1 VTALA
6 VAARR
11 HEIGIRRA
19 LGATSHESERL
30 VLEEGL
36 AVVGVG
42 WLGGMILTLG
52 TSRILEGLLYRVDP
66 TDPVALGGAALLFLV
81 VAALACVVP
90 ARRVTRLRVV
100 DTLSAN

>member
-1 VTALA
+1 M
-6 VAARR
+6 
-11 HEIGIRRA
+11 
-19 LGATSHESERL
+19 
-30 VLEEGL
+30 
-36 AVVGVG
+36 VGVG